1 MTMTMTIV
9 VVLGKKKHCAADRPA
24 NLGNV
29 HAVLNCTLLCVC
41 YVLCYVLCVTCY
53 VLRVTCYVLCVTCY
67 VAVSSTDSAGNKS
80 RQNVSK
86 FFFRYE

>member
-53 VLRVTCYVLCVTCY
+53 VLRVTCYVLRVMWQSVVLIQQATKVDRMCL
-67 VAVSSTDSAGNKS
+67 N
-80 RQNVSK
+80 
-86 FFFRYE
+86 FFLDMSN